1 MAKKKYEEEKDKRK
15 VKSED
20 DHEDVEDTEGNGHDG
35 EEDGEERTDEKR
47 KGKKSVKE
55 VDHEDNSDEDR
66 SDDSE
71 DDSEDDDETVEEKG
85 KKDKK
90 YESFNTFFELVEN
103 ERQKLDALK
112 EQLDVEIE
120 NFDGAGY
127 YVIDELKD
135 SIHSGPFPKPD
146 EAINEAHKKTDEF
159 RFKVVQLDA
168 DANVVKTF

>member
-55 VDHEDNSDEDR
+55 VDHEDNSDEDNP
-66 SDDSE
+66 